1 MDTTQTTW
9 TTWRARTALQ
19 ENEIH
24 LWRIPLD
31 QPAHVSNHLKTTLS
45 LDEMQRANRFY
56 TQQLRDQ
63 WTIARGS
70 LRRLLSLYLE
80 VKPEDIRFSTNEY
93 GKPAIERPA
102 HGQRLQ
108 FNLSHSADIALY
120 AFMYDRSI
128 GVDVEQMRVDV
139 DYEAVAQYHFSPVE
153 NQILCTIPQKK
164 RLQAFY
170 HCWTRKEAY
179 IKARGA
185 GLAISLDQFDV
196 SFQPERP
203 AALLAS
209 REDPYE
215 VARWSFRD
223 IQAGARYAGALVV
236 EGRIEGLK
244 CWQEAGHYWS

>member
-1 MDTTQTTW
+1 MNSTHTIW
-9 TTWRARTALQ
+9 TNWRARTALQ

-24 LWRIPLD
+24 LWRVPLD
-31 QPAHVSNHLKTTLS
+31 QPPHVSNHLKTTLS
-45 LDEMQRANRFY
+45 LDEVQRANRFY
-56 TQQLRDQ
+56 TQKLHDQ

-70 LRRLLSLYLE
+70 LRKLLSLYLE
-80 VKPEDIRFSTNEY
+80 EKPDDIRFSTNEY
-93 GKPAIERPA
+93 GKPAIEYPA
-102 HGQRLQ
+102 RGRRLQ
-108 FNLSHSADIALY
+108 FNLSHSADVALY
-120 AFMYDRSI
+120 AFIYDRSI

-139 DYEAVAQYHFSPVE
+139 DYEAVAHHHFSPVE
-153 NQILCTIPQKK
+153 NQILYNIPKEK

-196 SFQPERP
+196 SCQPEVP

-215 VARWSFRD
+215 VTRWSFHD
-223 IQAGARYAGALVV
+223 IQAGGRYAGALVV
-236 EGRIEGLK
+236 EGRIEALM
-244 CWQEAGHYWS
+244 CWQEAGHHW